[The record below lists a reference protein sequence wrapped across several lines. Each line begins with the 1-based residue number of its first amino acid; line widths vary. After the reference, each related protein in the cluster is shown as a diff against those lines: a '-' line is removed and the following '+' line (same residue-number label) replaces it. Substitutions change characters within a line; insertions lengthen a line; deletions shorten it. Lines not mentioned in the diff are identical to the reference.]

1 MAQNKYNY
9 FLVSLQK
16 WPLTDTRANQLA
28 NLDPKET
35 VNRMFALQF
44 FKYCLQSTKEELEE
58 WLKLGKQGEEAYEKK
73 RKIAMIHCLKEA
85 DLIGLTTTIAAK
97 YNWLLSEINA
107 KVVIVEEAAECL
119 EGHIISSLNQKTQH
133 LILIG
138 DHKQLHPKTNDHIL
152 ARDYHL
158 DISLFER
165 LVTNDFPHTTLQ
177 LQHRMRPEISGL
189 ISTHIY
195 NGTILD
201 APVTSSYRDV
211 SGMKYNI
218 FLWIT
223 VNQKVHTLT

>member
-1 MAQNKYNY
+1 M
-9 FLVSLQK
+9 
-16 WPLTDTRANQLA
+16 
-28 NLDPKET
+28 
-35 VNRMFALQF
+35 NRMFALQF

-58 WLKLGKQGEEAYEKK
+58 RLKLGKQGEEAYEKK

-152 ARDYHL
+152 ARDNHL

-177 LQHRMRPEISGL
+177 LQHRMRPEISSL

-201 APVTSSYRDV
+201 APVTSSYPAE
-211 SGMKYNI
+211 
-218 FLWIT
+218 
-223 VNQKVHTLT
+223 